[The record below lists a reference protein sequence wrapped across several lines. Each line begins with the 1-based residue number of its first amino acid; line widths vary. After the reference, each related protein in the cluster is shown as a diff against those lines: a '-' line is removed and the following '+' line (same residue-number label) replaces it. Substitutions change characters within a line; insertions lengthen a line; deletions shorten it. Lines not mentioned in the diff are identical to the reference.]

1 MEKIIVPIDFSQH
14 SELALKVAAALARKN
29 KTEII
34 VLNML
39 EMSDIMLTA
48 TGGDQK
54 EKMLFFYKLAEQ
66 ELKLFLKK
74 KLSNKH

>member
-1 MEKIIVPIDFSQH
+1 MKKIIVPIDFSEH
-14 SELALKVAAALARKN
+14 SENALKAAAGLARKN
-29 KTEII
+29 KAEII

-54 EKMLFFYKLAEQ
+54 RKSYVLL
-66 ELKLFLKK
+66 
-74 KLSNKH
+74 